1 MAIAPPLFVNAA
13 LPIKR
18 PVPRPQIL
26 WPSAIGYGDNGGSDL
41 GRFPPV
47 DAIKARHS
55 ACPPESLSAF
65 RDAARIAQDRIL
77 ILDDYLFKPKKDQ
90 ALQSRY
96 DKILDWF
103 PDRLVANDVRI
114 LTNTHGDEPEHK
126 SIQRKFAERAAA
138 INDKSRNRAGIL
150 TIQIKFCLKR
160 DFGYVHDRFA
170 IVDDELWHF
179 GATVSGLHEELNAA
193 TRGWD
198 SEEHDALRFFNDAW
212 RGNNSSTRARRHG

>member
-1 MAIAPPLFVNAA
+1 MALAPPPFVSAGS
-13 LPIKR
+13 PTKR
-18 PVPRPQIL
+18 PVPSPQIL

-41 GRFPPV
+41 ARFPGLE
-47 DAIKARHS
+47 AIKARLAAS
-55 ACPPESLSAF
+55 SPESLSAF
-65 RDAARIAQDRIL
+65 RDAARTAQDRIL
-77 ILDDYLFKPKKDQ
+77 ILDDYLFKPKKGQ

-114 LTNTHGDEPEHK
+114 LTNAHRDESEHN
-126 SIQRKFAERAAA
+126 SIHQKFAERAAA
-138 INDKSRNRAGIL
+138 INDKSRNRVGIV
-150 TIQIKFCLKR
+150 TIQISFYLKR

-179 GATVSGLHEELNAA
+179 GATVGGLHEELSAA

-198 SEEHDALRFFNDAW
+198 SEQHDALRFFNDAW
-212 RGNNSSTRARRHG
+212 RGDSRSMRGSRHG

>member
-1 MAIAPPLFVNAA
+1 MALAPPPFVNAG
-13 LPIKR
+13 LPVKR
-18 PVPRPQIL
+18 PVPKPQIL

-41 GRFPPV
+41 VRFPPV
-47 DAIKARHS
+47 GAIKARHS
-55 ACPPESLSAF
+55 ASPPESLSAF
-65 RDAARIAQDRIL
+65 RDTARTAQDRIL

-114 LTNTHGDEPEHK
+114 LTNAHADESEHHL
-126 SIQRKFAERAAA
+126 IQQKFAERAVA
-138 INDKSRNRAGIL
+138 INDKSRNRQGIV
-150 TIQIKFCLKR
+150 TIEINFNLKR

-179 GATVSGLHEELNAA
+179 GATVGGLHEELNAA

-198 SEEHDALRFFNDAW
+198 SEQHEALRFFNDAW
-212 RGNNSSTRARRHG
+212 RGDGNSTRGRRHG